1 MVEVREGSLEAR
13 VQAAVDGIVL
23 AMSTMESDDDAAGR
37 VRSALEG
44 VLRLFG
50 YRAVVREVAV
60 VVAWYG
66 TVSRSVAL
74 DVPGAQVVAKMRDC
88 FDGVGGMEDAAWDAV
103 RHRDV
108 TLPYMAEVEVGGSE
122 VVLLKPDEADGL
134 SVGAAVVPHSGAW
147 DVCLSRLPWDVDVD
161 RMTVVSVD
169 TVFGAVP
176 LE

>member
-1 MVEVREGSLEAR
+1 MVEVRGGSLEAR
-13 VQAAVDGIVL
+13 VQAAVDGIAL
-23 AMSTMESDDDAAGR
+23 AMSTMSDDDAAGR

-44 VLRLFG
+44 VLRLLG

-88 FDGVGGMEDAAWDAV
+88 FDGVGGMEDAAWEAV
-103 RHRDV
+103 KHRDV
-108 TLPYMAEVEVGGSE
+108 TIPYMAEVEVGGP
-122 VVLLKPDEADGL
+122 VVVRLDEAEAEAL
-134 SVGAAVVPHSGAW
+134 FVGSAVEPHSSAW